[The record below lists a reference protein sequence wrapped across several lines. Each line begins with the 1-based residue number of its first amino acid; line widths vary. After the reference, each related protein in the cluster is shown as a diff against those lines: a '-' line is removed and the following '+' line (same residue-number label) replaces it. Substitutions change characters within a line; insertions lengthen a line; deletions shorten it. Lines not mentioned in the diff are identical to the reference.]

1 LHPETTS
8 RIPIRRVSAPGEA
21 WLELRGSILVYHK
34 QTWVSASSMYI
45 PVEWVQIA
53 EGHGRDLRRLWAGL
67 MGCLVAILLS
77 LPLSLL
83 IFRMGISGLADAA
96 LAAALGALW
105 VFALATGLISLA
117 AFLRLRPTIT
127 FAVQGEFYTFDIR
140 FWRPEHGG
148 EPLQE
153 LLDRLRQVR
162 DRVCATAPY
171 PVRMNHIWHR
181 SRPYRR
187 ALVMGTAVSMLFYLG
202 MMAPAL
208 LQAAGYDMAF
218 SNAYF
223 ALLAAPPLGSVA
235 WLALRRNLPWGMPRL
250 YREGVTAC
258 ERGELDR
265 AVQSLESLLTERPD
279 LDPARALLVRVL
291 TEQGAFD
298 AALGHCEHLARRH
311 PGTAS
316 GLQANIWAIRRI
328 HDRMHET

>member
-223 ALLAAPPLGSVA
+223 ALLAAPPLGS
-235 WLALRRNLPWGMPRL
+235 
-250 YREGVTAC
+250 
-258 ERGELDR
+258 
-265 AVQSLESLLTERPD
+265 ERPD